1 MAETVKVVRD
11 GPRGWHLINKQDFDS
26 SKHTLWESEAEISAR
41 KEAEKKAA
49 EKKAAEAAK
58 AAEKEAKRAAA
69 EAAKHS
75 HKAAK
80 KSDTT
85 QLTQDK

>member
-11 GPRGWHLINKQDFDS
+11 GPRGWHLINKQDFDPN
-26 SKHTLWESEAEISAR
+26 KHILWEPDIAAKEAEITS
-41 KEAEKKAA
+41 
-49 EKKAAEAAK
+49 
-58 AAEKEAKRAAA
+58 

-75 HKAAK
+75 HKSAK

-85 QLTQDK
+85 QPTQDK

>member
-11 GPRGWHLINKQDFDS
+11 GPRGWHLINKQDFDPA
-26 SKHTLWESEAEISAR
+26 KHVLWEPEIAAKEAEI
-41 KEAEKKAA
+41 K
-49 EKKAAEAAK
+49 
-58 AAEKEAKRAAA
+58 A

>member
-1 MAETVKVVRD
+1 MAETVKVERS
-11 GPRGWHLINKQDFDS
+11 GPRGWHLINKQDFDPE
-26 SKHTLWESEAEISAR
+26 KHVLWEPEI
-41 KEAEKKAA
+41 K
-49 EKKAAEAAK
+49 
-58 AAEKEAKRAAA
+58 A